1 MDTKISFNFGNQP
14 ISVIKDGDDMQFQGK
29 SMTKAL
35 GYINTK
41 YAIVK
46 HVDTEFKIKY
56 GEVKGVMNCD
66 PLVTDP

>member
-1 MDTKISFNFGNQP
+1 
-14 ISVIKDGDDMQFQGK
+14 
-29 SMTKAL
+29 MTKAL